1 MFIRILRVITLILS
15 FLMFCAGWFLLGRT
29 YVDTWLPLASAFT
42 AGLLFAW
49 MFARTAPKLTG
60 IQRKPFGAI
69 ILFVVFS
76 ITAFF
81 TVLTANY
88 TGADLKS
95 AKTVDAELIEKHVRT
110 EYGTRRVGRG
120 RYVRDSS
127 KKIYHYEYTLRLPDG
142 HTIERKTNASDY
154 ITLRQG
160 LHYPV
165 ELRQGALGWTV
176 IR

>member
-1 MFIRILRVITLILS
+1 MNMWRKAAEAWDRHLRRGVAGVLATAMAISLLPAASWAAWPIIPPVQITE
-15 FLMFCAGWFLLGRT
+15 
-29 YVDTWLPLASAFT
+29 DT
-42 AGLLFAW
+42 
-49 MFARTAPKLTG
+49 
-60 IQRKPFGAI
+60 
-69 ILFVVFS
+69 
-76 ITAFF
+76 
-81 TVLTANY
+81 
-88 TGADLKS
+88 KS
-95 AKTVDAELIEKHVRT
+95 QFPNIEFQTNFVRT